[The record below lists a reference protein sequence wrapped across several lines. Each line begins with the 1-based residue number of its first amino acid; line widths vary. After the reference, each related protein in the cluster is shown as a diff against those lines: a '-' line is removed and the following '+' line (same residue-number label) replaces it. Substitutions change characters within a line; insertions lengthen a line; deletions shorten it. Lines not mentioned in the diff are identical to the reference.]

1 MNRSSRL
8 FVSSLCLASLAFV
21 AAPAIDL
28 RAQRPQ
34 AAQTVQASQAPAA
47 TWLLRPQQVFDA
59 TSEQAHPGWVV
70 LVTGNRISAV
80 GPASTV
86 TAPPG
91 ARTVDLPGMTLL
103 PGLIEAHTHIFL
115 HAYNETLWNDQVLK
129 EPEAY
134 RTIEAVRHCERTLLA
149 GFTTIRDLGTEGAGY
164 ADVSV
169 QRAINEGLIPGPR
182 LIIATRAIVATASY
196 GPGPAGFAPNVD
208 TPKGAQEASGVPE
221 VLKAVREQ
229 VGHSADWVKVYAD
242 YRRGTGPSVP
252 TFTEDELKA
261 LVYEAHSAGKPVSAH
276 ASTSE
281 GMRRAVVAGVDTI
294 EHGYGG
300 TDEVF
305 KLMAERNVAFFP
317 TLTAVESSAEYSGAY
332 TRGGPPSRSMEQAK
346 QAFQSAMKNHVVIG
360 LGGDVGVY
368 SHGDDYREAE
378 WLVRDGMTPA
388 QALLAATAVNATV
401 LRQADRIGTI
411 RPGLLADLVAVPG
424 DPTSDITTL
433 EKVAFVMK
441 DGRIYKQ
448 PAPGP
453 GGSGARH

>member
-1 MNRSSRL
+1 MRRL
-8 FVSSLCLASLAFV
+8 FRPISIGVALGLLAWAELLATDV
-21 AAPAIDL
+21 
-28 RAQRPQ
+28 RAQR
-34 AAQTVQASQAPAA
+34 AQPSQAQAES
-47 TWLLRPQQVFDA
+47 WLLRPQQVFDA

-70 LVTGNRISAV
+70 LVTGNRIVAV
-80 GPASTV
+80 GPAASV
-86 TAPPG
+86 TPPTG

-129 EPEAY
+129 ESEAY
-134 RTIEAVRHCERTLLA
+134 RTIEAVKHCETTLLA
-149 GFTTIRDLGTEGAGY
+149 GFTTLRDLGTEGAGF
-164 ADVSV
+164 ADVAV
-169 QRAINEGLIPGPR
+169 QRAINEGMIPGPR
-182 LIIATRAIVATASY
+182 LFVATRAIVATASY

-208 TPKGAQEASGVPE
+208 TPKGGQEASGIPE

-229 VGHSADWVKVYAD
+229 IGHGADWVKVYAD

-252 TFTEDELKA
+252 TFSLDELKA
-261 LVYEAHSAGKPVSAH
+261 LVEEAHSAGKPVSAH
-276 ASTSE
+276 ASTAE

-305 KLMAERNVAFFP
+305 RMMAERNVAFFP
-317 TLTAVESSAEYSGAY
+317 TLTAVEASAEYSGSY
-332 TRGGPPSRSMEQAK
+332 RRGGPPTRSMEQAK
-346 QAFQSAMKNHVVIG
+346 QAFQLAMKNHVVIG
-360 LGGDVGVY
+360 LGGDIGVY
-368 SHGDDYREAE
+368 SHGEDYREAE

-388 QALLAATAVNATV
+388 QALLAATAVNAKV

-411 RPGLLADLVAVPG
+411 KPGLLADLVAVPG

-441 DGRIYKQ
+441 DGRIYK
-448 PAPGP
+448 
-453 GGSGARH
+453 R